1 MGSNGGCLEKI
12 WRIGRIFITA
22 VSEGKHAPENS
33 GERRTN
39 ESRDNATADHKSV
52 RL

>member
-1 MGSNGGCLEKI
+1 MSGKNMAYRKE
-12 WRIGRIFITA
+12 FITA

>member
-12 WRIGRIFITA
+12 WRIGRNLFTA
-22 VSEGKHAPENS
+22 VSDGKHAPENS

-39 ESRDNATADHKSV
+39 ESRDNATAYHKNV